1 MSHSRQASW
10 QFCLCLAVILCAP
23 AASAQPG
30 ASLFDRLVGRWEL
43 KGTIDGKQTVH
54 DVDAE
59 FVLNRGYV
67 RLHEV
72 SREKNKAGSPEY
84 EAIVFISRDK
94 TSGDFSCLWLD
105 NTSAAGLSASGIAH
119 AKPTETSLPFI
130 ITIGKDHVFRTTFIY
145 SPKSDTWEWRMDDD
159 TNGKLAP
166 FARVTLSR
174 RK

>member
-1 MSHSRQASW
+1 MQSRRSSWLSLLPGARAVATRRGRAIDDILAVRSAGRPLGVEGDDRRQADGPRRR
-10 QFCLCLAVILCAP
+10 CRVRVEPGLRP
-23 AASAQPG
+23 AA
-30 ASLFDRLVGRWEL
+30 R
-43 KGTIDGKQTVH
+43 
-54 DVDAE
+54 E
-59 FVLNRGYV
+59 F
-67 RLHEV
+67 

-119 AKPTETSLPFI
+119 AKPTDTSLPFI
-130 ITIGKDHVFRTTFIY
+130 FNIGKDHVFRTTFIY
-145 SPKSDTWEWRMDDD
+145 SAKADTWEWRMDDD

-174 RK
+174 RH

>member
-1 MSHSRQASW
+1 MASSRHPIRQ
-10 QFCLCLAVILCAP
+10 LAVCVALILSPPVAHGQS
-23 AASAQPG
+23 AS
-30 ASLFDRLVGRWEL
+30 SLFDRLVGRWEL
-43 KGTIDGKQTVH
+43 KGTIDGKPTVH

-59 FVLNRGYV
+59 LVLNGGYV

-72 SREKNKAGSPEY
+72 SRVKTKSGSPDY

-94 TSGDFSCLWLD
+94 TTGDYACLWLD
-105 NTSAAGLSASGIAH
+105 STSNRGLSGSGIAH
-119 AKPTETSLPFI
+119 AKPTDTSLPFI
-130 ITIGKDHVFRTTFIY
+130 INVGKDHVFRTTFIY
-145 SPKSDTWEWRMDDD
+145 SAKADTWEWRMDDD

>member
-1 MSHSRQASW
+1 MMRSRRSSW
-10 QFCLCLAVILCAP
+10 LSFCLALVLWTP
-23 AASAQPG
+23 AAGAQSTTS
-30 ASLFDRLVGRWEL
+30 SLFDRLVGHWEL

-94 TSGDFSCLWLD
+94 TGGDFSCLWLD
-105 NTSAAGLSASGIAH
+105 NTSAAGLSASGIVH
-119 AKPTETSLPFI
+119 AKPTDTSLPFI
-130 ITIGKDHVFRTTFIY
+130 FNIGKDHVFRTTFIY
-145 SPKSDTWEWRMDDD
+145 SAKADTWEWRMDDD

-174 RK
+174 RH

>member
-1 MSHSRQASW
+1 MSHSRQAGW
-10 QFCLCLAVILCAP
+10 KLCVCVTAILCAP

-30 ASLFDRLVGRWEL
+30 ASLFDRLVGRWQL

-72 SREKNKAGSPEY
+72 SHEKNQSGSPEY
-84 EAIVFISRDK
+84 EAIVFISRDQS
-94 TSGDFSCLWLD
+94 TGDYSCLWLD
-105 NTSAAGLSASGIAH
+105 TTSNRGLSGSGIAH
-119 AKPTETSLPFI
+119 AKPTDTSLPFI
-130 ITIGKDHVFRTTFIY
+130 IDLNKGHVFRTTFIY
-145 SPKSDTWEWRMDDD
+145 SAKTDSWEWRMDDD
-159 TNGKLAP
+159 VDGKLAP